1 MTTDPDR
8 LTRPRSSGHYAVTAE
23 GSDTRLVTEY
33 SSRAA
38 AVLALER
45 EIDRLQAGGAIIE
58 GDLASGYTARWEA
71 YGQPVRLRLTLSE
84 VLEAG

>member
-8 LTRPRSSGHYAVTAE
+8 PTRPRAGGRYAITAE
-23 GSDTRLVTEY
+23 GPDTRLITEY
-33 SSRAA
+33 ATHAA

-45 EIDRLQAGGAIIE
+45 EIDRLQAGGATIE

-71 YGQPVRLRLTLSE
+71 YGQRVSLRLMLSA
-84 VLEAG
+84 VG